1 MWGGVVLN
9 SCTKDPDQ
17 IPEREQDYNNAIDT
31 RSNANLLADSIWQKP
46 SVSRLNLLW
55 AQMMEEA
62 TVDEIGT
69 FIYNNGL
76 FDWKLAKVVKEFEP
90 EHYILSV
97 PTLKHDT
104 LQSILFVA
112 VNNGAYS
119 FFHITKDQLQADTE
133 VLLEQFGPGNL
144 IIPIFSFFQYSQVLG
159 SRRAFDFLYTHL
171 THPEVADQILEIIP
185 RGWCLIEIELYTE
198 NQSHEDVDENC
209 NCTYVNQLTGHEIMN
224 PPSGVHPSVF
234 DPTWYN
240 SAIQQHKWRINY
252 LNDDGTV
259 IHGSPGESGTTVYH
273 FWAWCEDEV
282 GQDPWA
288 HSWVTNLEPTGGGG
302 GPINT
307 GPDWSYNK
315 PRWNENTMECMFAF
329 NHPHATAEINQLEEA
344 LLTAS
349 CGEAAEYNVKSII
362 DNIVMGLCNEY
373 YDNQEA
379 QGGEFPQFPVSTPHD
394 IHETLEAITLG
405 VESSSYYQ
413 IGQDICDVCDNALNS
428 GQCYEAVN
436 NCGTEG
442 YEVCVEEALCSYSL
456 QAFRA
461 AYNLSLPLDDACTD
475 HPEVV
480 QFLLEHQES
489 AQFSEEEIDAMLE
502 DEQLFYKIHDFI
514 NSNNLE
520 YESSVFE
527 AVGIYIHLAANEDGF
542 KEWEN
547 EFDAATSWWLP
558 FVKEIA
564 KEALLELLRRRVQGS
579 IAGLP
584 QDMIQAIDAI
594 AEGDIL
600 EILGEALDIG
610 KRFFPALQAVDA
622 TLDGIELFGKGTKA
636 WRAISKLQNFGD
648 EVIEKVISTIK
659 DRTGKLLGNFNWKN
673 NSTGIE
679 VFGISNTDAGT
690 FFNDLI
696 NKFSGATL
704 GNPTHPNNTLYD
716 IPGDIK
722 FEFQPTSNTSNSSTI
737 SIKKGSYIIKLR
749 LLP

>member
-1 MWGGVVLN
+1 MKAFKLILILIVGGVVLN

-17 IPEREQDYNNAIDT
+17 IPERKQDYNNAIDT

-97 PTLKHDT
+97 PTLKHDS

-133 VLLEQFGPGNL
+133 VLLEQFGAGNL

-171 THPEVADQILEIIP
+171 IHPEVADEILEIIP

-234 DPTWYN
+234 DPTWFNN
-240 SAIQQHKWRINY
+240 SIQQHKWRINY
-252 LNDDGTV
+252 LNNDGTV
-259 IHGSPGESGTTVYH
+259 IHGSPGESGTTVYQ

-288 HSWVTNLEPTGGGG
+288 HSWATNLEPTGGGG

-315 PRWNENTMECMFAF
+315 PRWDENTMECMFAF
-329 NHPHATAEINQLEEA
+329 NHPHSTAMINQLEEA

-349 CGEAAEYNVKSII
+349 CGEAAEYNIKSII

-379 QGGEFPQFPVSTPHD
+379 QGGEFPQFPTSPPHD

-405 VESSSYYQ
+405 VEGSSYYQ
-413 IGQDICDVCDNALNS
+413 IGQQICEVCDNALNP
-428 GQCYEAVN
+428 GQCYDAVN

-442 YEVCVEEALCSYSL
+442 YEACVEEVLCGYAISS
-456 QAFRA
+456 
-461 AYNLSLPLDDACTD
+461 
-475 HPEVV
+475 
-480 QFLLEHQES
+480 
-489 AQFSEEEIDAMLE
+489 FSNIYDLTLTPQQTA
-502 DEQLFYKIHDFI
+502 DIQSI
-514 NSNNLE
+514 
-520 YESSVFE
+520 VFSC
-527 AVGIYIHLAANEDGF
+527 GGNGF
-542 KEWEN
+542 EG
-547 EFDAATSWWLP
+547 
-558 FVKEIA
+558 
-564 KEALLELLRRRVQGS
+564 EALLFLIENNDWPDPFVFFLIQKYISRKWNNRNSPYNQANNCEKELMADHPLCASHLAGNWISVNLLTKYHIGENSQNGCSDAFRHAFFNALNAVMCGS
-579 IAGLP
+579 VGLARDFGVAHECLTDSQMAKEMDLHNNEIGYSIIENNP
-584 QDMIQAIDAI
+584 
-594 AEGDIL
+594 DI
-600 EILGEALDIG
+600 
-610 KRFFPALQAVDA
+610 V
-622 TLDGIELFGKGTKA
+622 TLL
-636 WRAISKLQNFGD
+636 S
-648 EVIEKVISTIK
+648 ST
-659 DRTGKLLGNFNWKN
+659 NFNFYHMGLNQLIEELCNSLSNGEMKIFSNPSGSDPDLDPN
-673 NSTGIE
+673 NS
-679 VFGISNTDAGT
+679 
-690 FFNDLI
+690 LI
-696 NKFSGATL
+696 L
-704 GNPTHPNNTLYD
+704 
-716 IPGDIK
+716 
-722 FEFQPTSNTSNSSTI
+722 SNSCSCI
-737 SIKKGSYIIKLR
+737 N
-749 LLP
+749 

>member
-1 MWGGVVLN
+1 
-9 SCTKDPDQ
+9 
-17 IPEREQDYNNAIDT
+17 
-31 RSNANLLADSIWQKP
+31 
-46 SVSRLNLLW
+46 
-55 AQMMEEA
+55 MMEAA

-97 PTLKHDT
+97 PTLKHDS

-133 VLLEQFGPGNL
+133 VLLEQFGAGNL

-171 THPEVADQILEIIP
+171 IHPEVADEILEIIP

-234 DPTWYN
+234 DPTWFNN
-240 SAIQQHKWRINY
+240 SIQQHKWRINY
-252 LNDDGTV
+252 LNNDGTV

-288 HSWVTNLEPTGGGG
+288 HSWATNLEPTGGGG

-329 NHPHATAEINQLEEA
+329 NHPHSTAMINQLEEA

-349 CGEAAEYNVKSII
+349 CGEAAEYNIKSII

-379 QGGEFPQFPVSTPHD
+379 QGGEFPQFPTSPPHD

-405 VESSSYYQ
+405 VEASSYYQ
-413 IGQDICDVCDNALNS
+413 IGQQICEVCDNATPS
-428 GQCYEAVN
+428 GPCYEAVN

-442 YEVCVEEALCSYSL
+442 YEECVEEALCGYSL

-489 AQFSEEEIDAMLE
+489 AQFSEEEINRFLENPELFQEISTFLGQHLIAGGSESDKNLAVAIARAYDDIYAEFGSTMLDLGDGPSDPMRDIVIEMLLETVKELVADLIPGGTLATIGPELFANLQGGQWMDAMFNAVDIVL
-502 DEQLFYKIHDFI
+502 
-514 NSNNLE
+514 N
-520 YESSVFE
+520 E
-527 AVGIYIHLAANEDGF
+527 A
-542 KEWEN
+542 
-547 EFDAATSWWLP
+547 DA
-558 FVKEIA
+558 
-564 KEALLELLRRRVQGS
+564 
-579 IAGLP
+579 
-584 QDMIQAIDAI
+584 
-594 AEGDIL
+594 
-600 EILGEALDIG
+600 
-610 KRFFPALQAVDA
+610 FFPAAKMGSFA
-622 TLDGIELFGKGTKA
+622 YGLFVKGKHLKKA
-636 WRAISKLQNFGD
+636 FEAFKRAKSLGEDFLLKLYNVFRNRLNWTVKKVRDKFQWISPNLGAKLNDVASSEFFDKLKDEFG
-648 EVIEKVISTIK
+648 VTTPV
-659 DRTGKLLGNFNWKN
+659 
-673 NSTGIE
+673 
-679 VFGISNTDAGT
+679 
-690 FFNDLI
+690 FFNDQ
-696 NKFSGATL
+696 NGTL
-704 GNPTHPNNTLYD
+704 TPVFKIGELYGGLCIFMELYPD
-716 IPGDIK
+716 
-722 FEFQPTSNTSNSSTI
+722 SNSGYAWTI
-737 SIKKGSYIIKLR
+737 GFYTGPCNASSSGQLNSKFKIR
-749 LLP
+749 FDD

>member
-1 MWGGVVLN
+1 
-9 SCTKDPDQ
+9 
-17 IPEREQDYNNAIDT
+17 
-31 RSNANLLADSIWQKP
+31 
-46 SVSRLNLLW
+46 
-55 AQMMEEA
+55 MMEEA
-62 TVDEIGT
+62 TVDEIST

-97 PTLKHDT
+97 PTLKHDS
-104 LQSILFVA
+104 LKSILFVA

-133 VLLEQFGPGNL
+133 VLLEQFGAGNL

-171 THPEVADQILEIIP
+171 THPEVADEILEIIP

-209 NCTYVNQLTGHEIMN
+209 NCTYVNQLFPNAPPIMN
-224 PPSGVHPSVF
+224 PPAGVHPSEF
-234 DPTWYN
+234 DPYW
-240 SAIQQHKWRINY
+240 SDLPIQQHKWRINY
-252 LNDDGTV
+252 LNNDGTV

-288 HSWVTNLEPTGGGG
+288 HSWATNLEPTGGGG

-329 NHPHATAEINQLEEA
+329 NHPHSTAMINQLEEA

-379 QGGEFPQFPVSTPHD
+379 QGGEFPQFPTSPPHD

-413 IGQDICDVCDNALNS
+413 IGQQICEVCDNALNP
-428 GQCYEAVN
+428 GQCYDAVN

-442 YEVCVEEALCSYSL
+442 YEACVEEALCGYSL

-489 AQFSEEEIDAMLE
+489 AQFSEEEINRFLENPELFQEISTFLGQHLIAGGSESDKNLAVAIARAYDDIYAEFGSTMLDLGDGPSDPMRDIVIEMLLETVKELVADLIPGGTLATIGPELFANLQGGQWMDAMFNAVDIVL
-502 DEQLFYKIHDFI
+502 
-514 NSNNLE
+514 N
-520 YESSVFE
+520 E
-527 AVGIYIHLAANEDGF
+527 ADV
-542 KEWEN
+542 
-547 EFDAATSWWLP
+547 
-558 FVKEIA
+558 
-564 KEALLELLRRRVQGS
+564 
-579 IAGLP
+579 
-584 QDMIQAIDAI
+584 
-594 AEGDIL
+594 
-600 EILGEALDIG
+600 
-610 KRFFPALQAVDA
+610 FFPAAKVTSFAIGAYTTGKALKKAFEAFKEAKKLGEDFLLGLYNVFIEKLGWDAGDIRDRFKWKSNDYGAELLNVDPDDFKQEI
-622 TLDGIELFGKGTKA
+622 LDQFG
-636 WRAISKLQNFGD
+636 
-648 EVIEKVISTIK
+648 EVIMPFLDWNGNPVYKIIDIDLAPNASVYLVYYTGSSSGAAHTFEFIVGPKNANTWNDIK
-659 DRTGKLLGNFNWKN
+659 DG
-673 NSTGIE
+673 
-679 VFGISNTDAGT
+679 
-690 FFNDLI
+690 
-696 NKFSGATL
+696 NKFK
-704 GNPTHPNNTLYD
+704 
-716 IPGDIK
+716 IRI
-722 FEFQPTSNTSNSSTI
+722 
-737 SIKKGSYIIKLR
+737 
-749 LLP
+749 